1 MDRGE
6 RPLHRPREWQAEA
19 RLRKKTLAKAT
30 WYRPADTVV
39 FIPATPGGRLTEKLR
54 DVLQEEGKRLNLNI
68 KTVEQGGISLK
79 RKLTGADLKVGEV
92 CGQPECELCASGV
105 KGGCHRRAGVVY
117 KGTCKLCEQNNVS
130 ATYFGESGFSGYYRS
145 QVHKKEI
152 IDKDLENAFAKHL
165 QIHHPEQEGN
175 PNVFNMTVIQTFR
188 KPLPR
193 QTTEA
198 VFIFNN
204 NADIKM
210 NSKTEFRQPAIP
222 RITTTREPP
231 PGEDAGGRGRGRG
244 GGRARGR
251 GRTRQQG

>member
-1 MDRGE
+1 M
-6 RPLHRPREWQAEA
+6 
-19 RLRKKTLAKAT
+19 
-30 WYRPADTVV
+30 V
-39 FIPATPGGRLTEKLR
+39 FIPATPGGKLTEKLR

-68 KTVEQGGISLK
+68 KAVEQGGISLK

-92 CGQPECELCASGV
+92 CGQPDCVLCESGI
-105 KGGCHRRAGVVY
+105 KGGCNRRAGVVY
-117 KGTCKLCEQNNVS
+117 KGNCKICEDKNIT
-130 ATYFGESGFSGYYRS
+130 ATYYGESGFSGYYRS

-165 QIHHPEQEGN
+165 QIYHPEEEGN
-175 PNVFNMTVIQTFR
+175 PNVFHITVIQTFR

-198 VFIFNN
+198 VLIFNN
-204 NADIKM
+204 NSYIKM

-231 PGEDAGGRGRGRG
+231 GADGVRG
-244 GGRARGR
+244 GGGGR
-251 GRTRQQG
+251 